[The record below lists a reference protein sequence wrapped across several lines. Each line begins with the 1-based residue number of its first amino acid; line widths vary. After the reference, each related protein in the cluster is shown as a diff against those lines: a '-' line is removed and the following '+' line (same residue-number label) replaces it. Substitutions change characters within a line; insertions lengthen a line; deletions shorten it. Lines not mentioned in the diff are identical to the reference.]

1 MISTVTLSFDLTYVD
16 PLTGAIAPRG
26 IVTDSTNYSGVGGL
40 GIDLELAQAKGLG
53 IITFNGDV
61 IVNLNTVGDPMI
73 NLQDWGNS
81 VLANET
87 PFYAFPLPLD
97 ANGNVAN
104 GVYTLQYSLRLNT
117 SATPFDI
124 VAIPT
129 ATSIVVDGS
138 TPWLVDFLE
147 AGDAIGL
154 FVGAPAQT
162 NVIISSI
169 ELSDPNILI
178 TTSTNI
184 ASSLYEQIQF
194 DITHLQFSG
203 VFPYAGCTQVNADV
217 SFVYDCEVG
226 DSGTWAVANTTPLA
240 SNEVVASLNCAIN
253 YPSWAALSPIFPG
266 NVVVTSLPY
275 PPPGVETPLATG
287 TYTVSLTQQIQQ
299 TQTSGLIILYSRS
312 VIKEFQVTCAGSLC
326 GLVPCIENLR
336 AAHQAELTRNRI
348 SKYQVFVDNVL
359 MYYIE
364 AMNYRSCGELD
375 KYRAAVAHIQ
385 AQLDASGCECAC
397 CDNETYYWVSNNSA
411 NSVIDELLQNFQFR
425 LYDGAGEDPGDTQDG
440 VQFGALWQDVST
452 GIIYRCTNATPGSLA
467 WEEYYLPGIVDAST
481 VTAVATPPYLNSN
494 NVQGQLTEAGTQ
506 FAFQFLQNAQY
517 DADINALQADVAA
530 LDGTNG
536 LTKVGDEFQLG
547 GALDAN
553 TQINANSFSL
563 TVATST
569 GATPLIVSHVGTNAP
584 VTTRQILGSPSAA
597 LFTNINCNV
606 EAPIGGNGFGSSIT
620 TQLSNSTGALSLAG
634 RIVTSWEESSL
645 NNSQTS
651 IYTRNGAN
659 TDPKLVVKSNGQIQF
674 NEYDSTTFEDLAPA
688 YLLGV
693 DIAGNVVQA
702 TGSSGP
708 LVYVARITQT
718 GSSAP
723 TATVI
728 ANTTGATFTWDI
740 IASGIYSVT
749 ASSPVLTTNK
759 TAIYVTPSSSGAYI
773 MMAGIGSTTQCTVT
787 SSNAFGLGGFTN
799 GLINGAIVKIEVY
812 P

>member
-16 PLTGAIAPRG
+16 PLTGAITPRG

-53 IITFNGDV
+53 VITFNGDV

-129 ATSIVVDGS
+129 ANSIVVDGS

-154 FVGAPAQT
+154 FVGAPAQPV
-162 NVIISSI
+162 VIISSI

-240 SNEVVASLNCAIN
+240 SNEVVASLNCTIN

-336 AAHQAELTRNRI
+336 AAHQAELTRNKI

-452 GIIYRCTNATPGSLA
+452 GIIYRCTNATPGGLQ

-494 NVQGQLTEAGTQ
+494 NVQGQLTEVGTQ
-506 FAFQFLQNAQY
+506 FALQFLQNAQY

-536 LTKVGDEFQLG
+536 LTKVGDDFQLG

-584 VTTRQILGSPSAA
+584 LSTRQVIASQSNMLY
-597 LFTNINCNV
+597 TNINCNV
-606 EAPIGGNGFGSSIT
+606 EAPIGDNGLGSSIT
-620 TQLSNSTGALSLAG
+620 TQLSNSTGALSLAS
-634 RIVTSWEESSL
+634 RIVTAWEESSL

-659 TDPKLVVKSNGQIQF
+659 TTPKLVVKSNGQIQF
-674 NEYDSTTFEDLAPA
+674 NEYYSTTFEDPAPA

-693 DIAGNVVQA
+693 DAAGNVVQT
-702 TGSSGP
+702 TGGSGP
-708 LVYVARITQT
+708 LVYVGRVTGNGPTASITQ
-718 GSSAP
+718 
-723 TATVI
+723 I
-728 ANTTGATFTWDI
+728 FNNTGATITFGYATTGQYYIQASSSIFTNAAI
-740 IASGIYSVT
+740 FITPAVGSTFSAAIYSNSIDV
-749 ASSPVLTTNK
+749 SNYNLTGTL
-759 TAIYVTPSSSGAYI
+759 ADLVP
-773 MMAGIGSTTQCTVT
+773 
-787 SSNAFGLGGFTN
+787 NAR
-799 GLINGAIVKIEVY
+799 IKIEIY